1 MKRPDPNKKRCT
13 ICKQVLGLENFHK
26 NRSKHDGLAT
36 ECKICVNEKS
46 RLRRLNK
53 PTPAEYYR
61 DWRAKN
67 PEASRAIVKNYVS
80 KNKDKRTALSNK
92 RRAAELQAIPKW
104 VDIKEIELIY
114 SKSAEM
120 SKSANIKYHVDHIVP
135 LLSKLVCGLHSVEN
149 LRIIPAKENHSKRNY
164 YWPDMPD

>member
-80 KNKDKRTALSNK
+80 KNKDKRCELASR
-92 RRAAELQAIPKW
+92 RRAAQIQAIPKW
-104 VDIKEIELIY
+104 ADLVKIAEIY
-114 SKSAEM
+114 SERDKR
-120 SKSANIKYHVDHIVP
+120 SKVEGIDYEVDHIVP
-135 LLSKLVCGLHSVEN
+135 LKSKRVCGLHTVDN
-149 LRIIPAKENHSKRNY
+149 LRIITYEENNRKRNWF
-164 YWPDMPD
+164 WPNMPD